1 MLRIIHTL
9 YGYTVKHLIYFL
21 LISYSSI
28 SLAQS
33 SVDDERLL
41 ASLIERGVICE
52 GLTSEQQQ
60 QALALYL
67 QRKHHKEKSLNS
79 TTHQEE
85 ACISPPK
92 SD

>member
-1 MLRIIHTL
+1 M
-9 YGYTVKHLIYFL
+9 KHLIYFL

-67 QRKHHKEKSLNS
+67 QRKHHKKKSLNS

-85 ACISPPK
+85 SCISPPK

>member
-1 MLRIIHTL
+1 M
-9 YGYTVKHLIYFL
+9 KHLIYFL

-41 ASLIERGVICE
+41 VSLIERGVICE